1 MRLLPDLR
9 PTKLLQRYEFV
20 DNMVKVLASDTD
32 HPNHEEICDL
42 ADRLDFFGFG
52 SPMDYAHSDLV
63 LIRQAAQSMANVC
76 HAIIDSYG
84 SRSETLPEV
93 THSGLYGSNDGMSHK
108 YLSEAVKLIYGFAGL
123 ALENAV
129 TSTFHRL
136 EHSAPIAMGA
146 VGVSRECLGLI
157 ASIEMQV
164 DAHDRAC
171 KDRELTMCLHVG
183 MPPAWATLLVE
194 GALQSQKDKDN
205 APPPF

>member
-1 MRLLPDLR
+1 MKLLPDLR
-9 PTKLLQRYEFV
+9 PTNLLQRYEFV

-52 SPMDYAHSDLV
+52 SPMDYDRSDLV
-63 LIRQAAQSMANVC
+63 LIRQAAQSLANVC
-76 HAIIDSYG
+76 HAIIDTYG

-93 THSGLYGSNDGMSHK
+93 THSGLYGSRDGMSRK

-123 ALENAV
+123 AMSNSA
-129 TSTFHRL
+129 TSTYHRL
-136 EHSAPIAMGA
+136 ESSAPIAMGA

-164 DAHDRAC
+164 DAHNRVGRE
-171 KDRELTMCLHVG
+171 RELIMCLHVG
-183 MPPAWATLLVE
+183 TPPAWATVLVE
-194 GALQSQKDKDN
+194 GALRSQRDRDN